1 MIKKETV
8 KLLGECDAGIKMG
21 VASIEDT
28 LPYARSGA
36 LKERLSASKREHER
50 LGAECEAMLRRY
62 GDAGKEPPLIAKG
75 MSKMKTAMRLG
86 LHPGDKTVAV
96 LTYDGCTMGVKS
108 LSAFLN
114 KYEAAEERAK
124 DIAKKLIAME
134 DKLAEDMRGYL

>member
-1 MIKKETV
+1 MINKDTV

-21 VASIEDT
+21 VESIRDM
-28 LPYARSGA
+28 LPYAKSRA
-36 LKERLSASKREHER
+36 LKDTLSSSKAEHER
-50 LGAECEAMLRRY
+50 LGRECEAMLNRY
-62 GDAGKEPPLIAKG
+62 GDEGKNPPLVARG

-86 LHPGDKTVAV
+86 LKPGDRTVAD

-108 LSAFLN
+108 LSGYLN

-134 DKLAEDMRGYL
+134 DSLAADMRGYL